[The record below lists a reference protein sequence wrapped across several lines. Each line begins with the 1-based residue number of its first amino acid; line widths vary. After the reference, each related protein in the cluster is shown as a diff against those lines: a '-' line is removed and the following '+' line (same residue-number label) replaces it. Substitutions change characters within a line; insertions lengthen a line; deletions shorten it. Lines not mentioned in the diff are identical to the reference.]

1 MSPTLT
7 IVLIIV
13 VLVVIAAIV
22 YGVQA
27 GRRKKLQST
36 FGPEYDRAVADT
48 GSRTEAEKELRER
61 EKRHAELE
69 LKPLSPE
76 SQAKYSADWEEV
88 QLKFVDDPAEAVGTA
103 DDLVTRLI
111 TERGYPTRDYE
122 DRLADLSV
130 EHARTLGHYRDAHEI
145 SERNRSG
152 SASTEDLRQAL
163 VHYRALFADLLGTDP
178 VPSTSESVDSAPAAG
193 VGSGESVRVDDS
205 ASVSA
210 SDRDVASAAADGRDA
225 ASVPAADHDAASAP
239 ADGRDAASVP
249 AADHDAASVPAGGR
263 DAAEAGRSDSSDLP
277 VSGADTDA
285 ERPVAA
291 TTEDTRETPAPA
303 PRKAADDT
311 TTTASDT
318 SR

>member
-7 IVLIIV
+7 IVLIII

-27 GRRKKLQST
+27 SRRKKLQST

-48 GSRTEAEKELRER
+48 GNRTEAEKELRER

-76 SQAKYSADWEEV
+76 SQARYSADWEEV
-88 QLKFVDDPAEAVGTA
+88 QLKFVDDPGEAVGTA

-145 SERNRSG
+145 SERNRVG

-178 VPSTSESVDSAPAAG
+178 VASSTDHDSAPVA
-193 VGSGESVRVDDS
+193 
-205 ASVSA
+205 
-210 SDRDVASAAADGRDA
+210 DRSQPVADRSQPVADRSQPVA
-225 ASVPAADHDAASAP
+225 
-239 ADGRDAASVP
+239 
-249 AADHDAASVPAGGR
+249 
-263 DAAEAGRSDSSDLP
+263 DAAEPVEASDSSDLP
-277 VSGADTDA
+277 VSGADTAA
-285 ERPVAA
+285 ERSGAA

-311 TTTASDT
+311 TPTASDT